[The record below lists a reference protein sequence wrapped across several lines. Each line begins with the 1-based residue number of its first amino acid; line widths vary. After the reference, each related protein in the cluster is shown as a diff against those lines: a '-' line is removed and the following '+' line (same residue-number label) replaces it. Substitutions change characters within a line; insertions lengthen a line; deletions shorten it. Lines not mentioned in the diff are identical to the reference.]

1 MYRDG
6 LTYNSHFIN
15 LNDPNDIKRELVS
28 IGVNHA
34 DIDDLLDRFLYCSL
48 RLENIDT
55 RAANLMNSYLNALG
69 GTLAM
74 HKDAHDYTRSKT
86 DVVVSGNRKVF
97 KELAERLKGEPF
109 DLDKIAHDIERS
121 LLARNRTITW
131 GERMLDFNRRTYIMG
146 ILNCTPDSFYPDSR
160 VGTTEAALKSARKMI
175 TSGVDIIDVGGE
187 STRPGSNGVAVKEE
201 LKRIVPIIEAIRKES
216 DVLISID
223 TRKREV
229 AEAALDAGADM
240 VNDVSGLKRNK
251 PLADLVAERGV
262 PIILMHMQGEPKTMQ
277 ANPSYT
283 NTISDILKDLQASI
297 SFAVNAGISENRII
311 IDPGIGF
318 GKRIK
323 DNLRI
328 IKELKAFQSL
338 NFPILIGISRKSFIG
353 QILNQPVEG
362 RLIGTITA
370 NTLAV
375 VNGADVIRVHDVSD
389 AVEMVKIIDSIGQL
403 SV

>member
-15 LNDPNDIKRELVS
+15 LNDPGDIKRELLS
-28 IGVNHA
+28 IGVEQES
-34 DIDDLLDRFLYCSL
+34 IEELMDRFLYCSL

-55 RAANLMNSYLNALG
+55 RAANLMNSYLNSLG

-74 HKDAHDYTRSKT
+74 HKDAQDYTRSKT

-97 KELAERLKGEPF
+97 RDLAERLKGEPF
-109 DLDKIAHDIERS
+109 DLDKIASDIERS
-121 LLARNRTITW
+121 LVARNRTITW
-131 GERMLDFNRRTYIMG
+131 GSRTLDFNRKTYIMG
-146 ILNCTPDSFYPDSR
+146 ILNCTPDSFYPESR
-160 VGTTEAALKSARKMI
+160 VNGTEAALKGARRMI
-175 TSGVDIIDVGGE
+175 TSGVDIIDIGGE
-187 STRPGSNGVAVKEE
+187 STRPGSNGVSVSEE
-201 LKRIVPIIEAIRKES
+201 LKRVIPIIKAIRKES
-216 DVLISID
+216 NVIISID

-229 AEAALDAGADM
+229 AEQALDEGADM
-240 VNDVSGLKRNK
+240 VNDVSGLKRNRQ
-251 PLADLVAERGV
+251 LAELVAERGV

-277 ANPSYT
+277 TNPFYS

-297 SFAVNAGISENRII
+297 SFALNAGISEQRII

-375 VNGADVIRVHDVSD
+375 VNGADVLRVHDVSD
-389 AVEMVKIIDSIGQL
+389 AVEMVKIIESIGQL

>member
-1 MYRDG
+1 MYRNG

-15 LNDPNDIKRELVS
+15 LNDPGDIKRELSS
-28 IGVNHA
+28 IGVEQES
-34 DIDDLLDRFLYCSL
+34 IEELMDRFLYCSL
-48 RLENIDT
+48 RLEHIDT
-55 RAANLMNSYLNALG
+55 RAANLMNSYLNSLG

-74 HKDAHDYTRSKT
+74 HKDAQDYTRSKT
-86 DVVVSGNRKVF
+86 DVVVSGSRKVF
-97 KELAERLKGEPF
+97 RELAERLKGEPF
-109 DLDKIAHDIERS
+109 DLDKIASDIERS
-121 LLARNRTITW
+121 LVARNRIITW
-131 GERMLDFNRRTYIMG
+131 GRRTLDFNRKTYIMG
-146 ILNCTPDSFYPDSR
+146 ILNCTPDSFYPESR
-160 VGTTEAALKSARKMI
+160 VSGIEAALKGARRMI
-175 TSGVDIIDVGGE
+175 SSGVDIIDIGGE
-187 STRPGSNGVAVKEE
+187 STRPGSNGVSAKEE
-201 LKRIVPIIEAIRKES
+201 LERVIPIIKAIRKES
-216 DVLISID
+216 DVIISID

-229 AEAALDAGADM
+229 AEQALNEGADM
-240 VNDVSGLKRNK
+240 VNDISGLKRNRK
-251 PLADLVAERGV
+251 LAELVAERGV

-277 ANPSYT
+277 ANPFYS

-297 SFAVNAGISENRII
+297 SFALNAGISKQHII

-375 VNGADVIRVHDVSD
+375 VNGADVLRVHDVSD
-389 AVEMVKIIDSIGQL
+389 AVEMVKIIESIGQL

>member
-1 MYRDG
+1 MYRG
-6 LTYNSHFIN
+6 RLTYNSHFVN
-15 LNDPNDIKRELVS
+15 LNDPADIRREFMT
-28 IGVNHA
+28 IGVEQNS
-34 DIDDLLDRFLYCSL
+34 IDELMDRFLYCSL

-55 RAANLMNSYLNALG
+55 RAAHLMNSYLNALG

-74 HKDAHDYTRSKT
+74 HQDAREYTRSRT
-86 DVVVSGNRKVF
+86 DVVISGNRKVF

-109 DLDKIAHDIERS
+109 DLDKIAHDIEYQ
-121 LLARNRTITW
+121 LLARNRTIVW
-131 GERMLDFNRRTYIMG
+131 GRRQLDFNRKTYIMG
-146 ILNCTPDSFYPDSR
+146 ILNCTPDSFYPQSR
-160 VGTTEAALKSARKMI
+160 VRTIEAAIKSARRMI
-175 TSGVDIIDVGGE
+175 DSGVDIIDIGGE
-187 STRPGSNGVAVKEE
+187 STRPGSNGVSTGEE
-201 LKRIVPIIEAIRKES
+201 QKRVVPVITAIRKES
-216 DVLISID
+216 DILISVD
-223 TRKREV
+223 TRRRAV
-229 AEAALDAGADM
+229 AEQALDAGADM
-240 VNDVSGLKRNK
+240 INDISGLKRNK
-251 PLADLVAERGV
+251 PLAELVAERGV

-277 ANPSYT
+277 NNPYYS
-283 NTISDILKDLQASI
+283 NTISDILKDLQSSI
-297 SFAVNAGISENRII
+297 SFARNAGISEDRII

-328 IKELKAFQSL
+328 IRELKAFKSL

-375 VNGADVIRVHDVSD
+375 VNGADVIRVHDVGD

>member
-1 MYRDG
+1 MYRNG

-15 LNDPNDIKRELVS
+15 LNDSIDIKRELLS
-28 IGVNHA
+28 IGVNQNS
-34 DIDDLLDRFLYCSL
+34 IDELMDRFLYCSL

-55 RAANLMNSYLNALG
+55 RAANLMKFYLNALG

-86 DVVVSGNRKVF
+86 DVVVAGNRKVF
-97 KELAERLKGEPF
+97 KELAQRLKGEPF

-121 LLARNRTITW
+121 LIARNRTIAW
-131 GERMLDFNRRTYIMG
+131 GHRLLDFNRKTYIMG

-160 VGTTEAALKSARKMI
+160 MRTTEEALRSARKMI
-175 TSGVDIIDVGGE
+175 DSGVDIIDIGGE
-187 STRPGSNGVAVKEE
+187 STRPGSDGVTVKDE
-201 LKRIVPIIEAIRKES
+201 LKRVIPIIAAIRKES
-216 DVLISID
+216 DVLVSID
-223 TRKREV
+223 TRKRAV
-229 AEAALDAGADM
+229 AEQALDAGADM

-251 PLADLVAERGV
+251 ALAELVAERGV
-262 PIILMHMQGEPKTMQ
+262 PIILMHMQGKPKTMQ
-277 ANPSYT
+277 NNPSYV
-283 NTISDILKDLQASI
+283 NTIGDILKDLQASI
-297 SFAVNAGISENRII
+297 TFALSAGISETRII

-338 NFPILIGISRKSFIG
+338 NFPILIGISRKSFLG